1 MKDTALI
8 ESALALMEQEQEVL
22 RKKATLFSIQ
32 LAPLQQGLD
41 RIVST
46 LDALREPV
54 FQLRSLLA
62 LLKAD
67 GAMDATRIDET
78 NKSS

>member
-1 MKDTALI
+1 MDTALI